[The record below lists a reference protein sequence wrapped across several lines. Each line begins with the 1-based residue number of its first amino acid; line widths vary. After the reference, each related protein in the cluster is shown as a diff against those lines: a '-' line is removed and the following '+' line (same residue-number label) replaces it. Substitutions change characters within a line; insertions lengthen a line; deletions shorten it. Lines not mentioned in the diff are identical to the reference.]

1 MLGLPGSNGSNGILF
16 IGILTGASDAFA
28 AAVFINKLD
37 HEAEGVLCKL
47 ADDTKLVKSALR
59 DGSLRFY
66 SEKA

>member
-16 IGILTGASDAFA
+16 IGILIGANDAFA
-28 AAVFINKLD
+28 ADVFINKLD
-37 HEAEGVLCKL
+37 YEAEGVLCKL